1 MSINKT
7 SFPESFIDN
16 IKYIKKIKKEI
27 ITKYNFKEKD
37 FRITYF
43 NKLIFINTNLYI
55 TTLYTDPLAYNKKE
69 IDCVLQKINSP
80 INCKERKQVCKQMD
94 NFLKISFIIT
104 MFLSIEQFF
113 RVIDNE
119 IMKNKDTGKSISCI
133 VSKIKENFSIYSKYE
148 ESFEILKT
156 IRNASHNN
164 FMHNKDLVEL
174 LFREKYYNFE
184 KGKLINYNNTWGILW
199 KLFFNIQEDNI
210 NYITDIIKLIN
221 NYDKSIEDPLFKSL

>member
-43 NKLIFINTNLYI
+43 NKLIIINTNLYI
-55 TTLYTDPLAYNKKE
+55 ATLYTDPLAYNKKE

-94 NFLKISFIIT
+94 NFLKISFITT

-113 RVIDNE
+113 RVILGE
-119 IMKNKDTGKSISCI
+119 IMKNKNTGKNISYI
-133 VSKIKENFSIYSKYE
+133 ISEIKKNFSIDSVK
-148 ESFEILKT
+148 
-156 IRNASHNN
+156 
-164 FMHNKDLVEL
+164 L
-174 LFREKYYNFE
+174 LFRKKVYNFE
-184 KGKLINYNNTWGILW
+184 KDKLINYNDAWGISLLE
-199 KLFFNIQEDNI
+199 LFFNIQEDNI
-210 NYITDIIKLIN
+210 YYITDIIK
-221 NYDKSIEDPLFKSL
+221 SIKNDCKFIKDPLFK

>member
-43 NKLIFINTNLYI
+43 NKLIIINTNLYI
-55 TTLYTDPLAYNKKE
+55 ATLYTDPLAYNKKE
-69 IDCVLQKINSP
+69 IDYVLQKIDRP

-94 NFLKISFIIT
+94 NFLKISFITT

-113 RVIDNE
+113 RVILGE
-119 IMKNKDTGKSISCI
+119 IMKNKNTGKNISYI
-133 VSKIKENFSIYSKYE
+133 ISEIKKNFSIDSVK
-148 ESFEILKT
+148 
-156 IRNASHNN
+156 
-164 FMHNKDLVEL
+164 L
-174 LFREKYYNFE
+174 LFRKKVYNFE
-184 KGKLINYNNTWGILW
+184 KDKLINYNDAWGISLLE
-199 KLFFNIQEDNI
+199 LFFNIQEDNI
-210 NYITDIIKLIN
+210 YYITDIIK
-221 NYDKSIEDPLFKSL
+221 SIKNDCKFIKDPLFK